1 MAKRNGY
8 FQLQIDTGSISMK
21 LFPPTEGGAEISL
34 NDMMEYLNS
43 VGIKEYDPKAIQA
56 SLDGLNA
63 PKIIPIANQSSAPIP
78 EKAKVQISQDRMYAT
93 IRLYPP
99 SNGGKAF
106 TKSDFAGE
114 VSLAGIK
121 CGVSDKVIDLLI
133 ATPVYCHDIVFAK
146 GKPVREGHDAEIK
159 YNFETNP
166 LAKPKL
172 NEDGTVD
179 FHELNIFTR
188 VEKNQLLATLIPED
202 PGEAGHDLFQNP
214 VLPRKVKKKVLKCGR
229 NIRYSEDRLQMFSEV
244 SGDVRLEGDTVFVS
258 DTYTV
263 AADVDTS
270 TGDITYSGN
279 VVVNGNVRTG
289 FKIHAE
295 GDVQVKGV
303 VEGAEIYAEGNI
315 ILARGIQGM
324 TKGILEARGDIVTKF
339 IESAKVKAGG
349 NVRSGSI
356 LHSTV
361 EAGSTILCEGR
372 KSYVVGGTLSA
383 KELVDVKTIG
393 NEMESTTN
401 VNLGVDAS
409 IMENLH
415 AMQKE
420 FEANKELLEAQVQV
434 LLLFKKRIASGQQ
447 MTKDKLEAAKHAG
460 DEKKRLDERQEELQ
474 KGIEG
479 AKQEIAANT
488 LGRLKVRDTAYPGVR
503 LMISNSQ
510 YVVKT
515 AMKYCQFRIRDGE
528 VVAEAL

>member
-8 FQLQIDTGSISMK
+8 FQLQIDTGSVSLK
-21 LFPPTEGGAEISL
+21 LIPPIEGGAMVTVNEI
-34 NDMMEYLNS
+34 MEYLSS
-43 VGIKEYDPKAIQA
+43 VGIQNYDPKAIQA
-56 SLDGLNA
+56 ALDGLTA
-63 PKIIPIANQSSAPIP
+63 PKVIPISNETIPPVP
-78 EKAKVQISQDRMYAT
+78 EKAKVEISQDRMYAT

-99 SNGGKAF
+99 SNGGKPF

-121 CGVSDKVIDLLI
+121 CGVSEKVIDVLL

-146 GKPVREGHDAEIK
+146 GKPVREGRDAEIQ
-159 YNFETNP
+159 YHFETNP

-188 VEKNQLLATLIPED
+188 VEKDQLLATLTPED
-202 PGEAGHDLFQNP
+202 PGESGYDLFKNP
-214 VLPRKVKKKVLKCGR
+214 VLPRKVKKKILKCGR
-229 NIRYSEDRLQMFSEV
+229 NIRLTEDRLQMFSEV
-244 SGDVRLEGDTVFVS
+244 SGDVKLEGDTVFVS

-263 AADVDTS
+263 PADVDTS
-270 TGDITYSGN
+270 TGDITYAGN

-289 FKIHAE
+289 FKVHAE
-295 GDVQVKGV
+295 GDVEVKGV

-315 ILARGIQGM
+315 ILARGVQGM
-324 TKGILEARGDIVTKF
+324 TRGILEARGDIITKF
-339 IESAKVKAGG
+339 IESATVKAGG

-372 KSYVVGGTLSA
+372 RSYVVGGSLSA

-393 NEMESTTN
+393 NDMGSNTN

-409 IMENLH
+409 IIENLH

-420 FEANKELLEAQVQV
+420 FESNKETIEAQVQI

-460 DEKKRLDERQEELQ
+460 DEKKRLDERQEELL
-474 KGIEG
+474 KGIEE

-488 LGRLKVRDTAYPGVR
+488 LGRLKVHDTAFPGVR
-503 LMISNSQ
+503 VTISNSQ
-510 YVVKT
+510 YLVKN
-515 AMKYCQFRIRDGE
+515 AMKYCQFRLRDGD
-528 VVAEAL
+528 VVVEAL

>member
-8 FQLQIDTGSISMK
+8 FQLQIDAGSVSIK
-21 LFPPTEGGAEISL
+21 LVPPMEGGAMVALNEI
-34 NDMMEYLNS
+34 MEYLNS
-43 VGIKEYDPKAIQA
+43 VGVKEYDPKMIQA
-56 SLDGLNA
+56 ALDDLSA
-63 PKIIPIANQSSAPIP
+63 PKVIPISKETISPVS
-78 EKAKVQISQDRMYAT
+78 EKAKVQISDDRMYAT

-99 SNGGKAF
+99 SNGGKTF
-106 TKSDFAGE
+106 TKNDFAGE
-114 VSLAGIK
+114 VALAGIK
-121 CGVSDKVIDLLI
+121 CGVSEKVIDVLL

-146 GKPVREGHDAEIK
+146 GKPVREGKDAEIQ

-188 VEKNQLLATLIPED
+188 VEKDQLLATLIPDD
-202 PGEAGHDLFQNP
+202 PGEPGYDLFKNP

-229 NIRYSEDRLQMFSEV
+229 NIRFSEDRLQMFSEV
-244 SGDVRLEGDTVFVS
+244 SGDVKLEGDTVFVS

-263 AADVDTS
+263 PADVDTS

-303 VEGAEIYAEGNI
+303 VEGAEIYATGNI

-324 TKGILEARGDIVTKF
+324 NRGILEAEGDIVTKF
-339 IESAKVKAGG
+339 IESATVKAGG
-349 NVRSGSI
+349 YVRSGSI

-361 EAGSTILCEGR
+361 ESGSTILCEGR
-372 KSYVVGGTLSA
+372 RSYVVGGTLSA
-383 KELVDVKTIG
+383 KELIDVKTIG
-393 NEMESTTN
+393 NDMGSNTN

-420 FEANKELLEAQVQV
+420 MESNKELLEAQVQV
-434 LLLFKKRIASGQQ
+434 LMLFKKRIASGQQ

-460 DEKKRLDERQEELQ
+460 DEKKRLDERQEELA
-474 KGIEG
+474 KGIEE

-503 LMISNSQ
+503 IMISNSQ
-510 YVVKT
+510 YQVKS
-515 AMKYCQFRIRDGE
+515 AMKYCQFRLRDGDI
-528 VVAEAL
+528 VAEAL